1 MHPSLEIVKLCLW
14 GKLMHSGHHDDCE
27 DPPNILLITGDR
39 KKKPCEEGVADVI
52 AGAAS
57 AIVTAINNPTKEKS

>member
-1 MHPSLEIVKLCLW
+1 
-14 GKLMHSGHHDDCE
+14 MHSGHHDDCE

-39 KKKPCEEGVADVI
+39 KKRLSEKGVADVI